1 MYFDW
6 AWGRA
11 GLTKTS
17 RRFLVAAV
25 AVAVGGGAYFCI
37 QSHQRTA
44 PSDDRADANR
54 NVAPETKAS
63 AAGDPRNEDL
73 NPTRVDRPTSPADP
87 GLTVTPSAPDTEE
100 VAGSEVPAASSE
112 ETGFSESLTT
122 APAVPVGAPPGQL
135 IVGGEPTTL
144 FMGSLEVDDWSE
156 ELDVTVVPGGT
167 VEVRGVKA
175 GAGKLHAGD
184 RSFSFN
190 VLEEAPVPEDAA
202 DLPVPDGALIDLLVG
217 DEYRV
222 LQTGANT
229 WSIPEGSEF
238 IDLRVASG
246 GDQREY
252 VIKTLAPGRVVIELD
267 GVRLVLMIR
276 TR

>member
-1 MYFDW
+1 
-6 AWGRA
+6 
-11 GLTKTS
+11 
-17 RRFLVAAV
+17 
-25 AVAVGGGAYFCI
+25 
-37 QSHQRTA
+37 
-44 PSDDRADANR
+44 
-54 NVAPETKAS
+54 
-63 AAGDPRNEDL
+63 
-73 NPTRVDRPTSPADP
+73 
-87 GLTVTPSAPDTEE
+87 
-100 VAGSEVPAASSE
+100 
-112 ETGFSESLTT
+112 
-122 APAVPVGAPPGQL
+122 
-135 IVGGEPTTL
+135 
-144 FMGSLEVDDWSE
+144 MGSLEVDDWSE

-202 DLPVPDGALIDLLVG
+202 DLAVPDGARIDLLVG